1 MATNSEATVPG
12 SPAPLHCLPT
22 SANNSQ
28 LEVAF
33 TFSNKLVVL
42 ILLLPYAN
50 ATLPGPK
57 SKKHF
62 LLIHRAC
69 HGAWSWYKIVALMR
83 SSGHNVTAI
92 DLGASGIN
100 SKQVLDVQHL
110 SDYFSPL
117 IEFMASLPADE
128 KVILVGHDYGG
139 FAISKAMESFPK
151 KILVAVFLTALMPGP
166 TLGATT
172 VYNEGF
178 CAGHF
183 ASKAV
188 KYLPCGRLFK
198 GDSSFKKKWMIKN
211 NPPDEVEEIRG
222 SGHMV
227 MMSKPLQIFTKLL
240 GIAARYN

>member
-1 MATNSEATVPG
+1 MEEREF
-12 SPAPLHCLPT
+12 LT
-22 SANNSQ
+22 S
-28 LEVAF
+28 
-33 TFSNKLVVL
+33 LVVL

-50 ATLPGPK
+50 ATLPRPK

-62 LLIHRAC
+62 LLVHRAW

-128 KVILVGHDYGG
+128 KVFLVGHDYGG
-139 FAISKAMESFPK
+139 FAIYKAMESFPE
-151 KILVAVFLTALMPGP
+151 KISVAVFLTALMPGP

-172 VYNEGF
+172 VYNEALSADLALATILVRPFYSYRVEDVSKEIVLSSKRYGSIRQVF
-178 CAGHF
+178 IVA
-183 ASKAV
+183 AESKAM
-188 KYLPCGRLFK
+188 
-198 GDSSFKKKWMIKN
+198 KKEFLQLMIEK
-211 NPPDEVEEIRG
+211 NPPDEVEEIQG
-222 SGHMV
+222 SDHIT
-227 MMSKPLQIFTKLL
+227 MMSKPQQLFTTLL
-240 GIAARYN
+240 SIANKYS